1 MHAHAFFMLDKP
13 RAAPVGFRPMTVSDI
28 IHLAGGRAKLAETLG
43 CRKHSVHMWQYQGV
57 PHKHHARLRA
67 MLRRRV
73 APGALAQALEWR
85 PARAS

>member
-1 MHAHAFFMLDKP
+1 MLDKR
-13 RAAPVGFRPMTVSDI
+13 RAVPVGFQPMNVSDL

-57 PHKHHARLRA
+57 PYRHHARLRA

-73 APGALAQALEWR
+73 AHGALAQALEWR
-85 PARAS
+85 PARGS

>member
-1 MHAHAFFMLDKP
+1 MLGNAFFMLYMP
-13 RAAPVGFRPMTVSDI
+13 RAAPVGFQPMNVSDL

-85 PARAS
+85 PDRAS

>member
-1 MHAHAFFMLDKP
+1 MHRNAFFMLDKP
-13 RAAPVGFRPMTVSDI
+13 RAAPVGFRPMKVSDM

-85 PARAS
+85 PDRGS

>member
-13 RAAPVGFRPMTVSDI
+13 RAVSVGFRPMTVSDL

-43 CRKHSVHMWQYQGV
+43 CRKHSVHMWRYQGV
-57 PHKHHARLRA
+57 PYKHHARLRA

-73 APGALAQALEWR
+73 TPGALAQALEWR
-85 PARAS
+85 PSK

>member
-1 MHAHAFFMLDKP
+1 MHSHAFCMLDKR
-13 RAAPVGFRPMTVSDI
+13 RAVPVGFRPMTVSDL

-73 APGALAQALEWR
+73 ERQALAEALEWR
-85 PARAS
+85 PSK

>member
-1 MHAHAFFMLDKP
+1 MLDKP

-57 PHKHHARLRA
+57 PYKHHARLRS

-73 APGALAQALEWR
+73 APGALALALEWR